1 MISRGVGVGI
11 KNDTETFWLQINFSR
26 LDPSPVYTSQ
36 ISVLLKTEQRIQATF
51 DTQSIWVLIRFPPG
65 IWVLDFRIFKYNG
78 LLVGSLSVHPWRNL
92 YSLHWESSRIFL
104 CQVKS
109 VHQVFTRYTG
119 KISWQKLNS
128 QRKTVLN
135 TFYFNF
141 NQRVLL

>member
-1 MISRGVGVGI
+1 MILKRFECRSPLLGI
-11 KNDTETFWLQINFSR
+11 FLG
-26 LDPSPVYTSQ
+26 
-36 ISVLLKTEQRIQATF
+36 
-51 DTQSIWVLIRFPPG
+51 LIRLRYTRHKFPSC
-65 IWVLDFRIFKYNG
+65 WKRSREFRQ
-78 LLVGSLSVHPWRNL
+78 LLIHSLCKFRHGWTDREPTNKPLYLKILKSNTQIPVGKRIKTH
-92 YSLHWESSRIFL
+92 SLHWESSRIFL

-128 QRKTVLN
+128 QGKTVLN

>member
-1 MISRGVGVGI
+1 MILKRFECRSPLLEIFLGLIRLRYTRHKFPSCWKRSR
-11 KNDTETFWLQINFSR
+11 EFRQ
-26 LDPSPVYTSQ
+26 
-36 ISVLLKTEQRIQATF
+36 LLIH
-51 DTQSIWVLIRFPPG
+51 SLWVLIRFPTG

-119 KISWQKLNS
+119 KNSWQKWNS

-141 NQRVLL
+141 NQRVIL

>member
-11 KNDTETFWLQINFSR
+11 KNDIETFWMQINFSR

>member
-11 KNDTETFWLQINFSR
+11 KNDIETFWMQIPSVRNFSR
-26 LDPSPVYTSQ
+26 LDPSPVYTKKRSREFRQ
-36 ISVLLKTEQRIQATF
+36 LLIH
-51 DTQSIWVLIRFPPG
+51 SLWVLIRFPTG
-65 IWVLDFRIFKYNG
+65 IWVLDFIIFKYNG